1 MPGPPAPSALS
12 ALLNGG
18 SGSGSAAALAN
29 DEDEDAREF
38 VVYLPSRE
46 AIEMRLRH
54 ERPVEDVLYRA
65 VCQWQTSGS
74 AGGPGCGYELRLHDE
89 DGLPDEDCPALD
101 PKSPLSL
108 LGGMDEFCLVEKGGT
123 AERSAAG
130 ADDDRDEAGI
140 GNENVEI
147 EAPPVHL

>member
-1 MPGPPAPSALS
+1 MADERERRGARVRVR
-12 ALLNGG
+12 
-18 SGSGSAAALAN
+18 AAA
-29 DEDEDAREF
+29 
-38 VVYLPSRE
+38 
-46 AIEMRLRH
+46 
-54 ERPVEDVLYRA
+54 
-65 VCQWQTSGS
+65 
-74 AGGPGCGYELRLHDE
+74 HDE

-147 EAPPVHL
+147 EAPSGITYTFKVGPGMIVADLLGRVAQRLHLMLHCDSCVERRCCCCCY